1 MVTTYIFCVVQAR
14 KDDSKTVWGL
24 RSSSMRLSAL
34 GKTKFCPKPPP
45 LVLGWIMASEE
56 VIEEVE
62 ALTAIL
68 EEDTVE
74 VVKEEGGERPKVK

>member
-1 MVTTYIFCVVQAR
+1 
-14 KDDSKTVWGL
+14 
-24 RSSSMRLSAL
+24 
-34 GKTKFCPKPPP
+34 
-45 LVLGWIMASEE
+45 MASEE

-74 VVKEEGGERPKVK
+74 VVKEEGGERPKVRRQKCENEEYVDGTEILPGTEHQDPSPDRGGAGETVCVSQLGCLLA